1 MHQSTDTAEIV
12 NLANPAILDNFQD
25 IAIVLDKQKCIVM
38 LNESGSKM
46 FADHNTQPLGKVIDQ
61 ALRELAL
68 NTKVKMS
75 GTVNQKE
82 IRIGDGPDADFYS
95 MRILPIPTNDEE
107 KIGHMMILRNIT
119 LTKKAD
125 ATIEAER
132 RRSDSLSKLS
142 HDIRTPLSG
151 ILGLAEM
158 LELGTFGPLNEKQLK
173 ATRQILERSDH
184 LTKLLNELRHIV
196 KSDSDQGNLPNRS
209 VPGMVSLES
218 G

>member
-1 MHQSTDTAEIV
+1 VYRSIDSAEIV
-12 NLANPAILDNFQD
+12 SLANPAIIDNFQD
-25 IAIVLDKQKCIVM
+25 IVIVLDRQKNIVL
-38 LNESGSKM
+38 LNESGSRL

-61 ALRELAL
+61 ALRELAQK
-68 NTKVKMS
+68 TAVKMS

-82 IRIGDGPDADFYS
+82 LRIGDGPDSDFYS
-95 MRILPIPTNDEE
+95 MRILPIQTNDGEQV
-107 KIGHMMILRNIT
+107 GHIMILRNVTAI
-119 LTKKAD
+119 KKAD

-196 KSDSDQGNLPNRS
+196 KPESDQGKSTNQDF
-209 VPGMVSLES
+209 PGMVSLES

>member
-1 MHQSTDTAEIV
+1 VYQSIDSAEIV
-12 NLANPAILDNFQD
+12 SLANPAIIDNFQD
-25 IAIVLDKQKCIVM
+25 IVIVLDRQKNIVL
-38 LNESGSKM
+38 LNESGNRL
-46 FADHNTQPLGKVIDQ
+46 FAEHNTRPLGKVIDQ
-61 ALRELAL
+61 ALRELAQK
-68 NTKVKMS
+68 TAVKMS

-82 IRIGDGPDADFYS
+82 LRIGDGPNSDIYS
-95 MRILPIPTNDEE
+95 MRILPILTNDEE
-107 KIGHMMILRNIT
+107 QVGHMMILRNVTAI
-119 LTKKAD
+119 KKAD

-196 KSDSDQGNLPNRS
+196 KPESDQGKSTNQDF
-209 VPGMVSLES
+209 PGMVSLES